1 MNISFTDNSTHEDIS
16 KVLNFFHSTSHLLKY
31 HYQMIVY
38 ATHNI
43 LTEADCPLGYLLL
56 RCVRLYL
63 ELDMYASLEV
73 HTTETI
79 SSGRHT
85 HLAFAALLRVCLIYY
100 LLLPIGN

>member
-1 MNISFTDNSTHEDIS
+1 
-16 KVLNFFHSTSHLLKY
+16 
-31 HYQMIVY
+31 MIVY
-38 ATHNI
+38 ATHDI
-43 LTEADCPLGYLLL
+43 LTEQDCPLGYLLL

-85 HLAFAALLRVCLIYY
+85 HRMFSAILHVCCMC
-100 LLLPIGN
+100 LLLPIVN

>member
-1 MNISFTDNSTHEDIS
+1 
-16 KVLNFFHSTSHLLKY
+16 
-31 HYQMIVY
+31 MIVY

-100 LLLPIGN
+100 LLLSIGN

>member
-1 MNISFTDNSTHEDIS
+1 MKTFQRFLI
-16 KVLNFFHSTSHLLKY
+16 FFRSTSRLLKY